1 VLTLFLLGNRRYPPA
16 TLVILLF
23 EGLTLLRLTPEVA
36 GSTAEFCVTL
46 LVGVIALA
54 LPCGYAVGL
63 VVGTLI
69 AAAAKRG
76 ITAFGR
82 SDGGGGEASGQA

>member
-1 VLTLFLLGNRRYPPA
+1 M
-16 TLVILLF
+16 
-23 EGLTLLRLTPEVA
+23 
-36 GSTAEFCVTL
+36 
-46 LVGVIALA
+46 GVIALA

-76 ITAFGR
+76 IAAFGR